1 MDEKKIKPTDTPEFK
16 SALRTGIIVLAVAVV
31 VVVLT
36 ILFG

>member
-1 MDEKKIKPTDTPEFK
+1 MDEKKIKPTDSPEFK
-16 SALRTGIIVLAVAVV
+16 RALRTGMIVLGIAAV